1 MATKLVE
8 MLITK
13 KSFMDM
19 PPEMRNQIYETLNSE
34 NWDSPII
41 TTDKLNCNSIVDL
54 IISLDLHERF
64 PLLATSKQIMH
75 EVLQYYL
82 EKCTLRLEN
91 TDQEEAICAARYT
104 PAFQHLSAN
113 IHSVH
118 LDLSWYGHGIDNPRD
133 CRHPGEFEQV
143 HALIPLP
150 RREHPSSYFGRDSM
164 GPRAFTAFPV
174 LINELVTLFPN
185 ITSLTI
191 DLDKTTLPMHN
202 MLKRAILSKRWP
214 SLRSVKFRRPD
225 LERQFAKATEEVEFW
240 SRRGRHQAAVWPP
253 RAIPWQLE
261 MDCRF
266 LASVNETMEVDM
278 LRKVREGGE
287 AVPGLLCSGPL

>member
-1 MATKLVE
+1 
-8 MLITK
+8 
-13 KSFMDM
+13 M
-19 PPEMRNQIYETLNSE
+19 PPEMRNMIYETLTSE

-41 TTDKLNCNSIVDL
+41 TTEKLNCDSIVDL
-54 IISLDLHERF
+54 VLSLGLHERF

-75 EVLQYYL
+75 EVLQFYI

-91 TDQEEAICAARYT
+91 TDQEDAICAVRYT
-104 PAFQHLSAN
+104 PTFQHLSAN

-118 LDLSWYGHGIDNPRD
+118 LDLSWYGHGIDDPRD

-143 HALIPLP
+143 NALIPLP
-150 RREHPSSYFGRDSM
+150 RREYPSAYFGRDSLN
-164 GPRAFTAFPV
+164 PTASTAFPV
-174 LINELVTLFPN
+174 LIRQLVTLFPN
-185 ITSLTI
+185 ISSLTI

-202 MLKRAILSKRWP
+202 MLKRTILNTRWP

-240 SRRGRHQAAVWPP
+240 SRRGRNQAAVWPP

-261 MDCRF
+261 MECRF
-266 LASVNETMEVDM
+266 LESVNETMEMDM
-278 LRKVREGGE
+278 LRKVREGGQ
-287 AVPGLLCSGPL
+287 GGSGSVEL